1 MVLIAVAYWVLDRE
15 NRVLNDTERTALGGT
30 YVVLSVGITY
40 YKLEGPSDGPVT
52 VLVHGGTL
60 PHWTWDKQ
68 VLPLTQAGFRVLR
81 YDQYGRGYSDRPSL
95 IYNQE
100 LYQKQ
105 LLELLDELSLKEP
118 VNLIGVSLGGGT
130 AINFTALHP
139 NRVNRLI
146 LISPLIKNYRTPA
159 VLRYP
164 IIGEF
169 IARTVGIGI
178 VEKRLFSLYGDHPDA
193 ERYDQLFRQQVSYSG
208 FRRSLLSLLRHDALG
223 DYTKAYDA
231 VGRQERRSLLIWGTT
246 DQEITREMI
255 AAIRSRMPNLA
266 FEPVEGADHGI
277 VFKEPELVNELI
289 VDFLTG
295 GEARG
300 SKAE

>member
-1 MVLIAVAYWVLDRE
+1 LILIAVAYWSLDRE
-15 NRVLNDTERTALGGT
+15 TRVLNEAERTALGGT
-30 YVVLSVGITY
+30 YVALSDGITY

-60 PHWTWDKQ
+60 PNWTWDKQ
-68 VLPLTQAGFRVLR
+68 VRPLTQAGFRVLR
-81 YDQYGRGYSDRPSL
+81 YDQYGRGYSDRPNL
-95 IYNQE
+95 TYNQE

-105 LLELLDELSLKEP
+105 LLELLDELLLKEP

-139 NRVNRLI
+139 DRVYRLI

-169 IARTVGIGI
+169 IARTVGIRV

-193 ERYDQLFRQQVSYSG
+193 EKYHQLFSQQVSYRG

-231 VGRQERRSLLIWGTT
+231 VGRQERRSLLIWGTI

-255 AAIRSRMPNLA
+255 KAIRSRMPNLA
-266 FEPVEGADHGI
+266 FEPLEGADHGI
-277 VFKEPELVNELI
+277 VFKKSELVNQLI
-289 VDFLTG
+289 VDFLTE
-295 GEARG
+295 GEARR
-300 SKAE
+300 SQAE